1 MNLPLPPDGKPSILP
16 PSPFSLG
23 GSAGSLLKKKE
34 AAIPFKSIQVFN
46 IDLIL
51 SAWTL
56 SFDERMRNL
65 DAIRVYKPL
74 PNECSELNIPDERL
88 NLLVLKYILLI
99 CGGCCGVRFTSEDFQ
114 FIQSQLN
121 ILNATYPLIEAE
133 YQRQATK
140 VKKYKLKQTFTINTD
155 TYKQLITDESTT
167 ITTLTTINLIDYLS
181 IDVLAFTSSPST
193 ESAADV
199 DAILSESYRQIIA
212 LHVHTDYYAYRLS
225 QLHSFILTK
234 QRQIPPSGERIVI
247 EKDPEASVGKRYPD
261 WLSAMI
267 DKYKAVYC
275 LYQLTI
281 NSSAGDGANA
291 DNSGRLSPLVYYDA
305 CDRF

>member
-16 PSPFSLG
+16 PNPFSLG
-23 GSAGSLLKKKE
+23 GGAGSLLKKKE
-34 AAIPFKSIQVFN
+34 AAVPFKSIQVFN
-46 IDLIL
+46 IDSIL
-51 SAWTL
+51 SAWSL

-65 DAIRVYKPL
+65 DAIRVCKPL

-99 CGGCCGVRFTSEDFQ
+99 CGGCCGVRFTSDDFQ

-121 ILNATYPLIEAE
+121 ILNATYPLVEAE

-140 VKKYKLKQTFTINTD
+140 VKKYKLKQTFIINTD
-155 TYKQLITDESTT
+155 TYKQLITDENTT
-167 ITTLTTINLIDYLS
+167 ITTLTTTNLIEYLN
-181 IDVLAFTSSPST
+181 IDVAAFTSSPST
-193 ESAADV
+193 ELAGDIDV
-199 DAILSESYRQIIA
+199 ILSESYRQIIA
-212 LHVHTDYYAYRLS
+212 LHVYTDYYAYRLL

-234 QRQIPPSGERIVI
+234 QREIPPSGERIVI

-267 DKYKAVYC
+267 DKYKAAYS
-275 LYQLTI
+275 LYQQAI
-281 NSSAGDGANA
+281 NSPATDEAIA
-291 DNSGRLSPLVYYDA
+291 DNAGSP
-305 CDRF
+305 FT